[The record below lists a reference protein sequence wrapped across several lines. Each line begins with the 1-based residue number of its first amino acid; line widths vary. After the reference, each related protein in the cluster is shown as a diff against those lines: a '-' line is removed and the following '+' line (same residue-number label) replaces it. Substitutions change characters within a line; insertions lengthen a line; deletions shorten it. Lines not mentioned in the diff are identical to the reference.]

1 MNELPQLQADLFEKA
16 VRSFTDES
24 VVQVTSSALQVFLEE
39 TKMIDLP
46 AEEKLRRLAV
56 ALESETLEHGWD
68 SLHLIYQTAAQ
79 INPHNPRVFH
89 SWGISACTWLEGWI
103 CPTSAKR
110 VAIAVEAE
118 QVLLKALEL
127 APQNS
132 FIAYTL
138 GQVFC
143 NHPLLEDDQQS
154 LLSQAIRWFHSAVSW
169 DPENVIAQLYLAHCF
184 HDLALLG
191 DSQHWEQAIT
201 EYQKVDQERLAREWP
216 EWRAVKCREQLA
228 ACFAGAG
235 KEPEA
240 IRHISD
246 FLDELEALQPDP
258 FSEDH
263 PVENLNELVWALTHK
278 LRHPGLIRRA
288 RIQIRRFGFEDRY
301 PEFCSRRNNQ
311 K

>member
-1 MNELPQLQADLFEKA
+1 MNDIPQLQADLFRKA

-24 VVQVTSSALQVFLEE
+24 VVYVSSPALEAFLDE
-39 TKMIDLP
+39 TNTIDLP
-46 AEEKLRRLAV
+46 AEERLRRLAV
-56 ALESETLEHGWD
+56 ALEYETLEHGWD

-127 APQNS
+127 APHNS

-143 NHPLLEDDQQS
+143 NHPLLEDDQPNF
-154 LLSQAIRWFHSAVSW
+154 LSQAIRWFHAAVSW

-184 HDLALLG
+184 HDLALL
-191 DSQHWEQAIT
+191 DDHPQHWEQAII
-201 EYQKVDQERLAREWP
+201 EYRKVDQARLARDWP

-228 ACFAGAG
+228 ACLAGAG

-240 IRHISD
+240 IQSISN
-246 FLDELEALQPDP
+246 FLDELEAFEPDE
-258 FSEDH
+258 FGQHDAI
-263 PVENLNELVWALTHK
+263 VNLDELVWIVTHK
-278 LRHPGLIRRA
+278 LPHSELIRRA
-288 RIQIRRFGFEDRY
+288 RIQVKRFGFEDRY
-301 PEFCSRRNNQ
+301 TIEG
-311 K
+311 

>member
-1 MNELPQLQADLFEKA
+1 MNELSQLQADLFEKA

-24 VVQVTSSALQVFLEE
+24 VVYVTSSALEAFLDE
-39 TKMIDLP
+39 TKTIDLP
-46 AEEKLRRLAV
+46 AEERLRRLAV
-56 ALESETLEHGWD
+56 ALESETLEKGWD

-103 CPTSAKR
+103 CPTAAKR

-154 LLSQAIRWFHSAVSW
+154 LLSQAMMWFQSAVSW

-191 DSQHWEQAIT
+191 DHPQHWEQAIT
-201 EYQKVDQERLAREWP
+201 AYQKIDQERLAREWP

-235 KEPEA
+235 NEPEA
-240 IRHISD
+240 IRHVSH
-246 FLDELEALQPDP
+246 FLDELEAFEPDE
-258 FSEDH
+258 FGQHDAII
-263 PVENLNELVWALTHK
+263 NLDELVWTVTHK
-278 LRHPGLIRRA
+278 LNHPELIRRA

-301 PEFCSRRNNQ
+301 PIEG
-311 K
+311 